1 VERRDRD
8 QAWLVSRQVHDVQ
21 PFRLGRAKDVFF
33 TFFAQCAQNWAQ
45 LSGVNPSVETIFDWH
60 TCRSMD
66 FPIQTTSSS
75 PEWSS
80 VGEAEVGSGG
90 DQPAKE

>member
-1 VERRDRD
+1 MPK
-8 QAWLVSRQVHDVQ
+8 QLKM
-21 PFRLGRAKDVFF
+21 AKLHAVA
-33 TFFAQCAQNWAQ
+33 TIWAQ
-45 LSGVNPSVETIFDWH
+45 SNGVNPAVETIFDWH

-66 FPIQTTSSS
+66 FPLQTTSSS

-90 DQPAKE
+90 DQPAQE